1 MSPKTKTVSS
11 KPVKSRKNRTAH
23 TVAKFILLVVKFI
36 IIVLVALS
44 SAAAGIA
51 GGALLAWINRAE
63 PITPDQLILSGYTS
77 YVYDSEGN
85 IIIPL
90 QGSKNR
96 EQIDYKDIPQDLKD
110 ALVAIEDKRFYD
122 HFGVDLKR
130 TSAAVLNFVKSGG
143 STGGAGG
150 STITQQVVKNLTG
163 KDRRSVE
170 RKVQEW
176 WTAMHLER
184 NLGKDQILNTYMNLI
199 YMGENCYGVQAASK
213 TYFNKNVSDLSLAEC
228 ASLAGITNL
237 PGKYDPF
244 TTKGREN
251 NIERQKII
259 LKEMLEQEYISQKE
273 YDEAIEEELKF
284 ADSNKRDENFTSNQ
298 SYFIDQVVYDVKKD
312 LMAKGYSEELAI
324 KTIYNDGIKIYT
336 TQDTKIQK
344 AMDEVFLD
352 ENKYFSRINKK
363 TTLSPQAAMVI
374 IDPWTG
380 HVKALYGGAGKKTGA
395 PLNLA
400 SSSLMKRTPGSTFK
414 PITVYGPAVNEGLIT
429 AATIVDDSPAYM
441 QGENKPAYPMNYDRK
456 YSGLMSIRD
465 AITDS
470 VNVVAA
476 KVWRDYV
483 GPTHNYLNLQYLK
496 KVNINRDN
504 EKYVSVALGAPYDG
518 VNPLQMAA
526 AYVPFVNKGLYLEP
540 ITYTKVL
547 DMKGNVLLE
556 KESKTNVV
564 YGEAAAYV
572 MVDMLRDVVRDGTAA
587 TYGKVLGGKM
597 PSAGKTGTTS
607 NNYDKWFVGFTPYY
621 VGSVWYGYGK
631 NITLLSTEYDRAQR
645 IWHDVMDKV
654 HKELPIK
661 DFVEPEGIV
670 RRTICKYS
678 GKIAT
683 DLCAKDPR
691 GSAVRSEIFIKGTEP
706 FEDDLCK
713 VHVKAT
719 VCKDSKD
726 TKGRNLFAGDYCP
739 YESLIEKVFIKRPVP
754 YVPLKPDEKSPA
766 DIIYELPEGEYC
778 NIHGPETN
786 ELRDDTLFS
795 NWPPFNRDIDSKDPD
810 SSDSGNISED
820 SEDSEDSE

>member
-1 MSPKTKTVSS
+1 MSPKTKAASS
-11 KPVKSRKNRTAH
+11 KPVKSSKNRKAGT
-23 TVAKFILLVVKFI
+23 VVKFI
-36 IIVLVALS
+36 GLVFKIIFIILVSIS
-44 SAAAGIA
+44 SAVAGIA
-51 GGALLAWINRAE
+51 GGALLAWIKRAE
-63 PITPDQLILSGYTS
+63 PITPEQLILSGYTS
-77 YVYDSEGN
+77 YVYDCDGN

-96 EQIDYKDIPQDLKD
+96 EPVDFKDIPQDLKD

-122 HFGVDLKR
+122 HFGVDIRR
-130 TSAAVLNFVKSGG
+130 TLSAILNFIKSGG

-184 NLGKDQILNTYMNLI
+184 NLSKEQILNTYMNLI
-199 YMGENCYGVQAASK
+199 YMGENCYGVQAAAK
-213 TYFNKNVSDLSLAEC
+213 TYFNKDVKDLTLAEC

-237 PGKYDPF
+237 PGRYDPF

-251 NIERQKII
+251 NIERQRII
-259 LKEMLEQEYISQKE
+259 LKEMLDQGYISQKE
-273 YDEAIEEELKF
+273 YDEAINEELQF
-284 ADSNKRDENFTSNQ
+284 ADSNKRDENITSNQ

-312 LMAKGYSEELAI
+312 LMAKGYPEELAI

-344 AMDEVFLD
+344 AMDEVFLN
-352 ENKYFSRINKK
+352 EEEYFKRVNPN
-363 TTLSPQAAMVI
+363 TTLPPQAAMII

-380 HVKALYGGAGKKTGA
+380 HIKAMYGGAGKKIGA

-400 SSSLMKRTPGSTFK
+400 SSPLMQRTPGSTFK
-414 PITVYGPAVNEGLIT
+414 PISVYGPAINEGLIT
-429 AATIVDDSPAYM
+429 AATVIDDSPTYM
-441 QGENKPAYPMNYDRK
+441 QGEDKPAYPLNFDRK
-456 YSGLMSIRD
+456 YSGLMTIRD

-470 VNVVAA
+470 INVVAA

-483 GPTHNYLNLQYLK
+483 GPTSNYLNLQYLK

-504 EKYVSVALGAPYDG
+504 EKYAALALGAPYEG

-556 KESKTNVV
+556 KESKSNVV
-564 YGEAAAYV
+564 YSEAAAYV
-572 MVDMLRDVVRDGTAA
+572 MVDMLKDVVRDGTAA

-621 VGSVWYGYGK
+621 VGSVWYGYGQ
-631 NITLLSTEYDRAQR
+631 NVALVSAEYNRAQR
-645 IWHDVMDKV
+645 IWHDVMDKI
-654 HKELPIK
+654 HKDLPVK
-661 DFVEPEGIV
+661 DFAEPEGIV
-670 RRTICKYS
+670 RKTICKYS

-683 DLCAKDPR
+683 DTCAKDPR
-691 GSAVRSEIFIKGTEP
+691 GSAVRKEIFIKGTEP
-706 FEDDLCK
+706 FDDDECD
-713 VHVKAT
+713 VHVRAA
-719 VCKDSKD
+719 VCKDCKD
-726 TKGRNLFAGDYCP
+726 EQGRNLLAGEYCP
-739 YESLIEKVFIKRPVP
+739 FESIEEKVFIKRPVP
-754 YVPLKPDEKSPA
+754 YVPLKPGEKAPA
-766 DIIYELPEGEYC
+766 DIVYELPEGKYC
-778 NIHGPETN
+778 NIHGPETS
-786 ELRDDTLFS
+786 ELRDNTIFYNWMPFS
-795 NWPPFNRDIDSKDPD
+795 RPKPD
-810 SSDSGNISED
+810 QNNFGPSND
-820 SEDSEDSE
+820 SER